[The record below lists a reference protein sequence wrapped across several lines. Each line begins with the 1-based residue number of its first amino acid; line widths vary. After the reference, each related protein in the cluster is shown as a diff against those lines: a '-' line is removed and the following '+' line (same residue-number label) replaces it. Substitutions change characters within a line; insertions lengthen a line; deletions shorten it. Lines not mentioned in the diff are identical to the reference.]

1 MFKNIIIA
9 ILILIILVG
18 ATAYWYVYIR
28 EPVIDPPIVTFTP
41 VIVQTPTPIPTQPP
55 VLFQIRPTPI
65 PVRTPTPTVDPYW
78 VPGDWGP
85 YVYG

>member
-41 VIVQTPTPIPTQPP
+41 VIVQTPTP
-55 VLFQIRPTPI
+55 TPI
-65 PVRTPTPTVDPYW
+65 PT
-78 VPGDWGP
+78 
-85 YVYG
+85 